1 MLRTLQIGMTASRRH
16 ISGTDRYYL
25 SLLRELPAHGV
36 GVRGV
41 VLGDPQSLDNPVPGV
56 ESFASEGATRWQ
68 RWSGLR
74 SAVSRG
80 MLDSDLVVSH
90 GAPHAFPAIDSIARR
105 PLVVHFHGPWAL
117 EGRADGISRTKYFAR
132 RLQERTV
139 YGRGRRFIV
148 LSRAFGDILE
158 REYGVDPA
166 AVRIVPGGV
175 DLGRFGTYVSRTE
188 ARAQLGWPTD
198 RPTIVT
204 VRRLVP
210 TKGIEELID
219 AVAAVRH
226 DVPDIFV
233 AIAGTGPLADDLQRR
248 VDERGLRDAVT
259 FAGHV
264 SEEALPLLYRAADT
278 LVVPTQSLEG
288 FGLVVVEA
296 LACGTPALV
305 TPVGGLPDVV
315 RGLDPSLI
323 FASSASADIARGIR
337 DAFAGALALPST
349 ETCVAYAQRFA
360 WPTIAAHVRD
370 IYREVA

>member
-25 SLLRELPAHGV
+25 SLLRELPVHGV
-36 GVRGV
+36 GVHGV
-41 VLGDPQSLDNPVPGV
+41 VLGDPESIDDPVPGV
-56 ESFASEGATRWQ
+56 ESFAPEGATRWR

-74 SAVSRG
+74 RAVSRG
-80 MLDSDLVVSH
+80 VRESDLIVSH
-90 GAPHAFPAIDSIARR
+90 GAPHAFPAIDAIARR

-117 EGRADGISRTKYFAR
+117 EGRADGISRSKYFAR

-139 YGRGRRFIV
+139 YGRGLRFIV
-148 LSRAFGDILE
+148 LSRAFGDVLQH
-158 REYGVDPA
+158 EYGVDPA
-166 AVRIVPGGV
+166 AVRVIPGGV
-175 DLGRFGTYVSRTE
+175 DPARFATRMTRSD
-188 ARAQLGWPTD
+188 ARAELGWPQD

-219 AVAAVRH
+219 AVAAVRR
-226 DVPDIFV
+226 DVPDLFV
-233 AIAGTGPLADDLQRR
+233 GIAGTGPLASDLLRR
-248 VDERGLRDAVT
+248 VEERGLGDAVT

-264 SEEALPLLYRAADT
+264 SERMLPLLYRAADA
-278 LVVPTQSLEG
+278 LVVPTQALEG

-315 RGLDPSLI
+315 RDLDPNLI
-323 FASSASADIARGIR
+323 FSGSGAADIARGIR
-337 DAFAGALALPST
+337 DAFAGAIALPSD
-349 ETCVAYAQRFA
+349 EACVAYAQRFA
-360 WPTIAAHVRD
+360 WPVIAARVRD
-370 IYREVA
+370 VYREVA

>member
-41 VLGDPQSLDNPVPGV
+41 VLGDPQSLDDPVPGI

-74 SAVSRG
+74 NAVSRG
-80 MLDSDLVVSH
+80 MRDSDLVVSH

-117 EGRADGISRTKYFAR
+117 EGRADGISRTKYLAR

-139 YGRGRRFIV
+139 YARGRRFIV

-175 DLGRFGTYVSRTE
+175 DLGRFGTRVSRAE
-188 ARAQLGWPTD
+188 ARAQLGWRTD

-219 AVAAVRH
+219 AVAAVRR

-233 AIAGTGPLADDLQRR
+233 AIAGTGPLAADLQRR

-259 FAGHV
+259 LAGHV
-264 SEEALPLLYRAADT
+264 SEEALPLLYRAADA

-315 RGLDPSLI
+315 RDLDPGLI

-337 DAFAGALALPST
+337 DAFAGALSLPST

-360 WPTIAAHVRD
+360 WPTIAAQVRD